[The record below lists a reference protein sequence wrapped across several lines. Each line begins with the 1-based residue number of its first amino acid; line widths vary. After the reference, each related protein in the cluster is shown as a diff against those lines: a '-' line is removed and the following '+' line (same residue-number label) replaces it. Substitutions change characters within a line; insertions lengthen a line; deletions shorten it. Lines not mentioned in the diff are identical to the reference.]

1 MGEEKTRMKDSF
13 VMHIED
19 FEDLGELKDA
29 EAGKLLRAIIAFAT
43 EEEIPKLG
51 VQAKTM
57 FGYIRRH
64 MERDKAKYEATCRK
78 RAEAGCQGGRPKKE
92 TSEKAKKANG
102 FSGKAKKANGF
113 SEKQMVFSEAE
124 NGFSP
129 ESSENGD
136 FEGVQKAKKANGF
149 FEKQNN
155 PDNDNDPEPDIDPDN
170 DPEPDIDPDNDPEPD
185 IDPERE
191 PEPVP
196 PEGGGGEDGASG
208 LGEEETRRK
217 RISFLTTMCNLYR
230 AGCLE
235 DKDDYDR
242 YRAELETL
250 KGR

>member
-1 MGEEKTRMKDSF
+1 
-13 VMHIED
+13 
-19 FEDLGELKDA
+19 
-29 EAGKLLRAIIAFAT
+29 
-43 EEEIPKLG
+43 
-51 VQAKTM
+51 M

-78 RAEAGCQGGRPKKE
+78 RAEAGSQGGRPKKE

-129 ESSENGD
+129 ESSENGV

-170 DPEPDIDPDNDPEPD
+170 DPEPDNE
-185 IDPERE
+185 PERE

-242 YRAELETL
+242 YRAELDTL

>member
-136 FEGVQKAKKANGF
+136 FDGVQKAKKANGF

-155 PDNDNDPEPDIDPDN
+155 PDNDN

-242 YRAELETL
+242 YRAELDTL

>member
-102 FSGKAKKANGF
+102 FS
-113 SEKQMVFSEAE
+113 EKQMVFSEAE

-155 PDNDNDPEPDIDPDN
+155 PDNDN

>member
-43 EEEIPKLG
+43 DEEIPKLG

-78 RAEAGCQGGRPKKE
+78 RAEAGSQGGRPKKE
-92 TSEKAKKANG
+92 TPE
-102 FSGKAKKANGF
+102 KAKKANGF

-129 ESSENGD
+129 ESSENGV
-136 FEGVQKAKKANGF
+136 FGGVQKAKKANGF

-155 PDNDNDPEPDIDPDN
+155 PDNDNDPEPDNDPDI
-170 DPEPDIDPDNDPEPD
+170 DPEPDNE
-185 IDPERE
+185 PERE

-196 PEGGGGEDGASG
+196 PEGGGGENGASG

>member
-43 EEEIPKLG
+43 EEEAPKLG

-78 RAEAGCQGGRPKKE
+78 RAEAGSQGGRPKKE
-92 TSEKAKKANG
+92 TSE
-102 FSGKAKKANGF
+102 KAKKANGF

-155 PDNDNDPEPDIDPDN
+155 PDNDNDPEPEPDI
-170 DPEPDIDPDNDPEPD
+170 EPDIDPEPD
-185 IDPERE
+185 NEPERE

-242 YRAELETL
+242 YRAELDTL

>member
-78 RAEAGCQGGRPKKE
+78 RAEAGSQGGRPKKE
-92 TSEKAKKANG
+92 TPE
-102 FSGKAKKANGF
+102 KAKKANGF

-155 PDNDNDPEPDIDPDN
+155 PDNDNDPDIDPDIDP
-170 DPEPDIDPDNDPEPD
+170 EPDNE
-185 IDPERE
+185 PERE

-196 PEGGGGEDGASG
+196 PEGGGGENGASG

-217 RISFLTTMCNLYR
+217 RISFLTTVCNLYR

>member
-78 RAEAGCQGGRPKKE
+78 RAEAGSQGGRPKKE
-92 TSEKAKKANG
+92 TSE
-102 FSGKAKKANGF
+102 KAKKANGF

-155 PDNDNDPEPDIDPDN
+155 PDNDN

>member
-102 FSGKAKKANGF
+102 FS
-113 SEKQMVFSEAE
+113 EKQMVFSEAE

-136 FEGVQKAKKANGF
+136 FDGVQKAKKANGF

-155 PDNDNDPEPDIDPDN
+155 PDNDN

>member
-129 ESSENGD
+129 KSSENGD

-170 DPEPDIDPDNDPEPD
+170 DPEPDIE
-185 IDPERE
+185 PERE

>member
-78 RAEAGCQGGRPKKE
+78 RAEAGCQGVRPKKE

-129 ESSENGD
+129 KSSENGD

-155 PDNDNDPEPDIDPDN
+155 PDNDN

>member
-102 FSGKAKKANGF
+102 FS
-113 SEKQMVFSEAE
+113 EKQMVFSEAE

-155 PDNDNDPEPDIDPDN
+155 PDNDNDPEPDP
-170 DPEPDIDPDNDPEPD
+170 DPDNDPEPD

-242 YRAELETL
+242 YRAELDTL

>member
-78 RAEAGCQGGRPKKE
+78 RAEAGSQGGRPKKE
-92 TSEKAKKANG
+92 TPEKAKKANG

-155 PDNDNDPEPDIDPDN
+155 PDNDNDPEPDIDPDI
-170 DPEPDIDPDNDPEPD
+170 DPEPDNE
-185 IDPERE
+185 PERE

-196 PEGGGGEDGASG
+196 PEGGGGENGASG

>member
-92 TSEKAKKANG
+92 TPEKAKKANG

-155 PDNDNDPEPDIDPDN
+155 PDNDNDPEPDIDPDI
-170 DPEPDIDPDNDPEPD
+170 DPEPDNE
-185 IDPERE
+185 PERE

-196 PEGGGGEDGASG
+196 PEGGGGENGASG

>member
-170 DPEPDIDPDNDPEPD
+170 DPEPDIDP
-185 IDPERE
+185 ERE

>member
-155 PDNDNDPEPDIDPDN
+155 PDNDNDPEPDN
-170 DPEPDIDPDNDPEPD
+170 EPDNDPEPD

>member
-78 RAEAGCQGGRPKKE
+78 RAEAGSQGGRPKKE

-124 NGFSP
+124 KGFSP
-129 ESSENGD
+129 ESSENGV

-155 PDNDNDPEPDIDPDN
+155 PDNDNDPEPDIDPDI
-170 DPEPDIDPDNDPEPD
+170 DPEPDNE
-185 IDPERE
+185 PERE

-196 PEGGGGEDGASG
+196 PEGGGGENGASG

>member
-43 EEEIPKLG
+43 DEEIPKLG

-113 SEKQMVFSEAE
+113 SEKQMVFSESE

-129 ESSENGD
+129 ESSENGV

-155 PDNDNDPEPDIDPDN
+155 PDNDNDPEPDIDPDI
-170 DPEPDIDPDNDPEPD
+170 DPEPDNE
-185 IDPERE
+185 PERE

-196 PEGGGGEDGASG
+196 PEGGGGENGASG

>member
-102 FSGKAKKANGF
+102 FSGKATA
-113 SEKQMVFSEAE
+113 
-124 NGFSP
+124 
-129 ESSENGD
+129 
-136 FEGVQKAKKANGF
+136 
-149 FEKQNN
+149 
-155 PDNDNDPEPDIDPDN
+155 
-170 DPEPDIDPDNDPEPD
+170 
-185 IDPERE
+185 
-191 PEPVP
+191 
-196 PEGGGGEDGASG
+196 
-208 LGEEETRRK
+208 TRR
-217 RISFLTTMCNLYR
+217 IYCSCFP
-230 AGCLE
+230 A
-235 DKDDYDR
+235 
-242 YRAELETL
+242 
-250 KGR
+250 

>member
-102 FSGKAKKANGF
+102 FFGK
-113 SEKQMVFSEAE
+113 
-124 NGFSP
+124 P
-129 ESSENGD
+129 
-136 FEGVQKAKKANGF
+136 
-149 FEKQNN
+149 NN

-170 DPEPDIDPDNDPEPD
+170 DPEPDIE
-185 IDPERE
+185 PERE

-250 KGR
+250 KGG

>member
-170 DPEPDIDPDNDPEPD
+170 DPEPDIE
-185 IDPERE
+185 PERE

>member
-43 EEEIPKLG
+43 DEEAPKLG

-155 PDNDNDPEPDIDPDN
+155 PDNDNDPEP
-170 DPEPDIDPDNDPEPD
+170 EPDIDPEPD
-185 IDPERE
+185 NEPERE

-242 YRAELETL
+242 YRAELDTL

>member
-1 MGEEKTRMKDSF
+1 MGEEKTRTKDSF

-19 FEDLGELKDA
+19 FEDLGELKDT

-78 RAEAGCQGGRPKKE
+78 RAEAGSQGGRPKKE

-124 NGFSP
+124 KGFSP

-155 PDNDNDPEPDIDPDN
+155 PDNEYEPDPD
-170 DPEPDIDPDNDPEPD
+170 PD
-185 IDPERE
+185 IDPEPDNEPEPERD

-196 PEGGGGEDGASG
+196 PEGGEGDGASG
-208 LGEEETRRK
+208 LGGEETRRN
-217 RISFLTTMCNLYR
+217 RISFLTTMCRLYQ

-242 YRAELETL
+242 YRAELDAL
-250 KGR
+250 KGG

>member
-102 FSGKAKKANGF
+102 F
-113 SEKQMVFSEAE
+113 
-124 NGFSP
+124 
-129 ESSENGD
+129 
-136 FEGVQKAKKANGF
+136 

-155 PDNDNDPEPDIDPDN
+155 PDN
-170 DPEPDIDPDNDPEPD
+170 DNDPEPD

>member
-102 FSGKAKKANGF
+102 F
-113 SEKQMVFSEAE
+113 
-124 NGFSP
+124 
-129 ESSENGD
+129 
-136 FEGVQKAKKANGF
+136 

-155 PDNDNDPEPDIDPDN
+155 PDNDN

>member
-51 VQAKTM
+51 IQSKTM

-78 RAEAGCQGGRPKKE
+78 RAEAGSQGGRPKKE
-92 TSEKAKKANG
+92 TPEKAKKANG
-102 FSGKAKKANGF
+102 FSEKAKKANGF

-129 ESSENGD
+129 ESCENGD
-136 FEGVQKAKKANGF
+136 FEGAQKAKKANGF

-155 PDNDNDPEPDIDPDN
+155 PDNDIDPEPDI
-170 DPEPDIDPDNDPEPD
+170 E
-185 IDPERE
+185 PERE

-196 PEGGGGEDGASG
+196 PGGEGDAASG
-208 LGEEETRRK
+208 LGGEEARRK
-217 RISFLTTMCNLYR
+217 RISFLTTMCRLYK

-235 DKDDYDR
+235 DKEDYER
-242 YRAELETL
+242 YKAELEAL
-250 KGR
+250 KGGGQCGNELD